1 MNTRKNSIRN
11 WLRKCGIL
19 TLTAGMILSGTIT
32 KPVETYAVTFV
43 QDTDGTKYA
52 VDKKSGFYYA
62 LSKSATKKSSCSIY
76 MYGGQKTDVTFPSKC
91 NNYTVT
97 AVSSNFS
104 QLIMTK
110 LTTVKLLSGYTTI
123 EKEAFKGQTQLYRIE
138 IPASVKSIGKNA
150 FQGCDISKLTIVAP
164 YGSAAEKYAIA
175 NNINYSNSTALS
187 IRTGGMNMFVGEKKQ
202 IRVCNNSKTITWAS
216 SNKKVATVSKNGTV
230 TAKKAGNT
238 KITAKINGKTYTYPF
253 KVVSRTSGNV
263 LQIVWD
269 NYVTTDLSD
278 YEKVVA
284 ANKWIKA
291 NIKPTG
297 TSVSAKTALE
307 TGVSN
312 YTGYANAYKNILEH
326 YGLKVKVIMGKKH
339 MENSVTIAGK
349 TYTASTIESASGV
362 DKNYTTTGLGVA
374 INKSTMTLSVG
385 GKGTFKALGNT
396 KTVTTW
402 SSTNKKVATVTKSGK
417 VTAKGAGVTTIIMKI
432 GTKTYDCKVRVNK

>member
-32 KPVETYAVTFV
+32 KPVKTYAVTFV

-62 LSKSATKKSSCSIY
+62 LSKSATKKNSCSIY

-230 TAKKAGNT
+230 TAQKAGNT

-269 NYVTTDLSD
+269 NYVTMDLSD

-396 KTVTTW
+396 KTVTW

>member
-19 TLTAGMILSGTIT
+19 TLTAGMILTGMIT

-110 LTTVKLLSGYTTI
+110 LTTVKLPSGYTTI

-187 IRTGGMNMFVGEKKQ
+187 IRTGGMNMFAGEKKQ

-238 KITAKINGKTYTYPF
+238 KITAKFNGKTYTYPF

-339 MENSVTIAGK
+339 MENSVVIAGK
-349 TYTASTIESASGV
+349 NYTVSTIESVSGV
-362 DKNYTTTGLGVA
+362 DKNYT
-374 INKSTMTLSVG
+374 
-385 GKGTFKALGNT
+385 
-396 KTVTTW
+396 KTVTW

>member
-19 TLTAGMILSGTIT
+19 TLTAGMILTGTIT

-396 KTVTTW
+396 KTVTW

>member
-19 TLTAGMILSGTIT
+19 TLTAGMILTGMIT

-110 LTTVKLLSGYTTI
+110 LTTVKLPSGYTTI

-291 NIKPTG
+291 NINPTG

-339 MENSVTIAGK
+339 MENSVVIAGNS
-349 TYTASTIESASGV
+349 YHE
-362 DKNYTTTGLGVA
+362 
-374 INKSTMTLSVG
+374 
-385 GKGTFKALGNT
+385 
-396 KTVTTW
+396 
-402 SSTNKKVATVTKSGK
+402 
-417 VTAKGAGVTTIIMKI
+417 
-432 GTKTYDCKVRVNK
+432 

>member
-175 NNINYSNSTALS
+175 YNINYSNSTALS

-396 KTVTTW
+396 KTVTW
-402 SSTNKKVATVTKSGK
+402 SSTNKKVATVTKRGK

>member
-19 TLTAGMILSGTIT
+19 TLTAGMILTGTIT

-110 LTTVKLLSGYTTI
+110 LTTVKLSSGYTTI

-238 KITAKINGKTYTYPF
+238 KITAKINGRTYTYPF

-269 NYVTTDLSD
+269 NYVTSDLSD

-326 YGLKVKVIMGKKH
+326 YGLKVKVVMGKKH
-339 MENSVTIAGK
+339 MENSVAIAGK

-362 DKNYTTTGLGVA
+362 DKNYTTTGMGVA

-385 GKGTFKALGNT
+385 GKGTFKALGTT
-396 KTVTTW
+396 KTVTW

>member
-19 TLTAGMILSGTIT
+19 TLTAGMILTGTIT

-97 AVSSNFS
+97 AVCSNFS

-238 KITAKINGKTYTYPF
+238 KITAKINGRTYTYPF

-269 NYVTTDLSD
+269 NYVTSDLSD

-339 MENSVTIAGK
+339 MENSVAIAGK

-396 KTVTTW
+396 KTVTW

>member
-62 LSKSATKKSSCSIY
+62 LSKSATKKNSCSIY

-110 LTTVKLLSGYTTI
+110 LTTVKLRSGYTTI

-396 KTVTTW
+396 KTVTW

>member
-19 TLTAGMILSGTIT
+19 TLTAGMILTGMIT

-110 LTTVKLLSGYTTI
+110 LTTVKLPSGYTTI

-238 KITAKINGKTYTYPF
+238 KITYPF

-339 MENSVTIAGK
+339 MENSVVIAGK
-349 TYTASTIESASGV
+349 TYTASTIESVSGV
-362 DKNYTTTGLGVA
+362 HKNYTTTGLGVA

-396 KTVTTW
+396 KTVTW

>member
-19 TLTAGMILSGTIT
+19 TLTAGMILTGTIT

-123 EKEAFKGQTQLYRIE
+123 EKEAFRGQTQLYRIE

-238 KITAKINGKTYTYPF
+238 KITAKINGRTYTYPF

-269 NYVTTDLSD
+269 NYVTSDLSD

-396 KTVTTW
+396 KTVTW

>member
-19 TLTAGMILSGTIT
+19 TLTAGMILTGMIT

-62 LSKSATKKSSCSIY
+62 LSKSATTKSGCSIY
-76 MYGGQKTDVTFPSKC
+76 MYGGQKTAVTFPSKC

-97 AVSSNFS
+97 VVSSNFS

-110 LTTVKLLSGYTTI
+110 LTTVKLPSGYTTI

-150 FQGCDISKLTIVAP
+150 FQGCDTTKLTIVAP

-175 NNINYSNSTALS
+175 NGINYSNSTALS

-238 KITAKINGKTYTYPF
+238 KITAKING
-253 KVVSRTSGNV
+253 RTSGNV

-269 NYVTTDLSD
+269 NYVTSDLSD

-297 TSVSAKTALE
+297 TSVSSKTALE

-326 YGLKVKVIMGKKH
+326 YGLKVKVVMGKKH
-339 MENSVTIAGK
+339 MENSVAIAGK

-362 DKNYTTTGLGVA
+362 DKNYTTTGMGVA

-396 KTVTTW
+396 KTVTW

-417 VTAKGAGVTTIIMKI
+417 VTAKGAGVTMIIMKI

>member
-150 FQGCDISKLTIVAP
+150 FQGRDISKLTIVAP

-216 SNKKVATVSKNGTV
+216 SNKKVATISKNGTV

-396 KTVTTW
+396 KTVTW

>member
-19 TLTAGMILSGTIT
+19 TLTAGMILTGTIT

-97 AVSSNFS
+97 AVGSNFS

-396 KTVTTW
+396 KTVTW

>member
-19 TLTAGMILSGTIT
+19 TLTAGMILTGTIT

-97 AVSSNFS
+97 AVGSNFS

-230 TAKKAGNT
+230 TAQKAGNT

-396 KTVTTW
+396 KTVTW

>member
-19 TLTAGMILSGTIT
+19 TLTAGMILTGTIT

-230 TAKKAGNT
+230 TAQKAGNT

-396 KTVTTW
+396 KTVTW

>member
-19 TLTAGMILSGTIT
+19 TLTAGMIFSGTIT

-396 KTVTTW
+396 KTVTW

>member
-230 TAKKAGNT
+230 TAQKAGNT

-396 KTVTTW
+396 KTVTW

>member
-1 MNTRKNSIRN
+1 M
-11 WLRKCGIL
+11 
-19 TLTAGMILSGTIT
+19 
-32 KPVETYAVTFV
+32 
-43 QDTDGTKYA
+43 
-52 VDKKSGFYYA
+52 
-62 LSKSATKKSSCSIY
+62 
-76 MYGGQKTDVTFPSKC
+76 
-91 NNYTVT
+91 
-97 AVSSNFS
+97 
-104 QLIMTK
+104 
-110 LTTVKLLSGYTTI
+110 
-123 EKEAFKGQTQLYRIE
+123 
-138 IPASVKSIGKNA
+138 KSIGKNA

-187 IRTGGMNMFVGEKKQ
+187 IRTGGMNMFAGEKKQ

-238 KITAKINGKTYTYPF
+238 KITAKFNGKTYTYPF

-339 MENSVTIAGK
+339 MENSVVIAGK
-349 TYTASTIESASGV
+349 NYTVSTIESVSGV

-396 KTVTTW
+396 KTVTW

>member
-19 TLTAGMILSGTIT
+19 TLTAGMILTGTIT

-123 EKEAFKGQTQLYRIE
+123 EKEAFRGQTQLYRIE

-396 KTVTTW
+396 KTVTW

>member
-11 WLRKCGIL
+11 WLCKCGIL
-19 TLTAGMILSGTIT
+19 TLTAGMILTGTIT

-230 TAKKAGNT
+230 TAQKAGNT

-396 KTVTTW
+396 KTVTW

>member
-110 LTTVKLLSGYTTI
+110 LTTIKLPSGYATI

-396 KTVTTW
+396 KTVTW

>member
-19 TLTAGMILSGTIT
+19 TLTAGMILTGTIT

-362 DKNYTTTGLGVA
+362 DKNYTTTGMGVA

-396 KTVTTW
+396 KTVTW